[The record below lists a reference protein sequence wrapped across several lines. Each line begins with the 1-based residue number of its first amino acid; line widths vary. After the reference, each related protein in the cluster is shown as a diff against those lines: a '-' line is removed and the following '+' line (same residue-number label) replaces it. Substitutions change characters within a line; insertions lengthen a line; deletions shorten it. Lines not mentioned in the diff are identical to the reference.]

1 MASPHNLQNR
11 TRSPLVIT
19 FAACGCL
26 IAALVTGIMVA
37 VAAVIINMPKA
48 ANPPSPT
55 SSASTSSSSP
65 SASADETSP
74 PPASPT
80 PGVPQPTPGRPSTNT
95 GDNTDDTI
103 NARLPDTV
111 GEWDLAHIGTR
122 PIYVRGENT
131 ISILITDIAEGKA
144 TAENPSWGLEGE
156 KAFDRGVCAPHPD
169 GRGGFM
175 CWVWPKDLPDTVF
188 SVQSRD
194 ASMEEII
201 KVAEAVRG

>member
-1 MASPHNLQNR
+1 MASSHNLQNR
-11 TRSPLVIT
+11 TRSPLALI

-26 IAALVTGIMVA
+26 IAAVVAVIMIA
-37 VAAVIINMPKA
+37 VAAIIINMPKA

-55 SSASTSSSSP
+55 SSP
-65 SASADETSP
+65 SASAPETAP

-80 PGVPQPTPGRPSTNT
+80 AGAPQPTPGRPSTNT

-122 PIYVRGENT
+122 PIYARGENT
-131 ISILITDIAEGKA
+131 ISILLTDIAEGKA

-156 KAFDRGVCAPHPD
+156 KVFDRGVCAPHPD

-175 CWVWPKDLPDTVF
+175 CWVWPKDLPDSVF

-194 ASMEEII
+194 ASMEEMI

>member
-1 MASPHNLQNR
+1 MTGPHNLQNR
-11 TRSPLVIT
+11 ARSPLAII
-19 FAACGCL
+19 FATCGCL
-26 IAALVTGIMVA
+26 IAAGVAGIVIA
-37 VAAVIINMPKA
+37 VAAIIIGMPKA

-55 SSASTSSSSP
+55 SSTSPSSSSP

-74 PPASPT
+74 PPVSPA

-95 GDNTDDTI
+95 GDNIDDTI
-103 NARLPDTV
+103 NARLPDTI
-111 GEWDLAHIGTR
+111 GEWNLAHIGTR
-122 PIYVRGENT
+122 PIYARGEHT
-131 ISILITDIAEGKA
+131 ISILLTDIADGKA
-144 TAENPSWGLEGE
+144 TAENPSWGIEGE
-156 KAFDRGVCAPHPD
+156 KVFDRGVCAPHPD

>member
-11 TRSPLVIT
+11 TRSPLAII

-26 IAALVTGIMVA
+26 IAAVVAVIMIA
-37 VAAVIINMPKA
+37 VAAIIINMPKA

-55 SSASTSSSSP
+55 SSP
-65 SASADETSP
+65 SASAPETAP

-80 PGVPQPTPGRPSTNT
+80 AGAPHPTPGRPSTNT

-122 PIYVRGENT
+122 PIYARGENT

-156 KAFDRGVCAPHPD
+156 RVFDRGVCAPHPD

-175 CWVWPKDLPDTVF
+175 CWVWPKDLPDTVL

>member
-1 MASPHNLQNR
+1 MAGPHNLQNR

-55 SSASTSSSSP
+55 SSP
-65 SASADETSP
+65 SASAPETAP

-80 PGVPQPTPGRPSTNT
+80 AGAPQPTPGRPSTNT

-111 GEWDLAHIGTR
+111 GEWDLAHIDTR
-122 PIYVRGENT
+122 PIYARGENT
-131 ISILITDIAEGKA
+131 ISILLTDIADGKA

-156 KAFDRGVCAPHPD
+156 KVFDRGVCAPHPD

-194 ASMEEII
+194 ASMEEMI

>member
-11 TRSPLVIT
+11 TRSPLAII

-26 IAALVTGIMVA
+26 IAAVVAVIMIA
-37 VAAVIINMPKA
+37 VAAIIINMPKA

-55 SSASTSSSSP
+55 SSP
-65 SASADETSP
+65 SASAPETAP

-80 PGVPQPTPGRPSTNT
+80 AGAPHPTPGRPSTNT

-122 PIYVRGENT
+122 PIYARGENT
-131 ISILITDIAEGKA
+131 ISILLTDIAEGKA

-156 KAFDRGVCAPHPD
+156 KVFDRGVCAPHPD

-194 ASMEEII
+194 ASMEEMI

>member
-11 TRSPLVIT
+11 TRSPLAII

-26 IAALVTGIMVA
+26 IAAVVAVIMIA
-37 VAAVIINMPKA
+37 VAAIIINMPKA

-55 SSASTSSSSP
+55 SSP
-65 SASADETSP
+65 SASAPETAP

-80 PGVPQPTPGRPSTNT
+80 AGAPHPTPGRPSTNT
-95 GDNTDDTI
+95 GDTTDDTI

-122 PIYVRGENT
+122 PIYARGENT
-131 ISILITDIAEGKA
+131 ISILLTDIAEGKA

-156 KAFDRGVCAPHPD
+156 KVFDRGVCAPHPD

-194 ASMEEII
+194 ASMDEMI

>member
-11 TRSPLVIT
+11 TRSPLAII

-26 IAALVTGIMVA
+26 IAAVVAVIMIA
-37 VAAVIINMPKA
+37 VAAIIINMPKA

-55 SSASTSSSSP
+55 SSP
-65 SASADETSP
+65 SASAPETAP

-80 PGVPQPTPGRPSTNT
+80 AGAPHPTPGRPSTNT

-103 NARLPDTV
+103 NARLPDPV

-122 PIYVRGENT
+122 PIYARGENT
-131 ISILITDIAEGKA
+131 ISILLTDIAEGKA

-156 KAFDRGVCAPHPD
+156 KVFDRGVCAPHPD

-194 ASMEEII
+194 ASMEELI

>member
-11 TRSPLVIT
+11 TRSPLAII

-26 IAALVTGIMVA
+26 IAAVVAVIMIA
-37 VAAVIINMPKA
+37 VAAIIINMPKA

-55 SSASTSSSSP
+55 SSP
-65 SASADETSP
+65 SASAPETAP

-80 PGVPQPTPGRPSTNT
+80 AGAPHPTPGRPSTNT

-122 PIYVRGENT
+122 PIYARGENT
-131 ISILITDIAEGKA
+131 ISILLTDIAEGKA

-156 KAFDRGVCAPHPD
+156 KVFDRGVCAPHPD

-175 CWVWPKDLPDTVF
+175 CWVWPKDLPDTVL

>member
-11 TRSPLVIT
+11 TRSPLAII

-26 IAALVTGIMVA
+26 IAAVVAVIMIA
-37 VAAVIINMPKA
+37 VAAIIINMPKA

-55 SSASTSSSSP
+55 SSP
-65 SASADETSP
+65 SASAPETAP

-80 PGVPQPTPGRPSTNT
+80 AGAPHPTPGRPSTNT

-122 PIYVRGENT
+122 PIYARGENT
-131 ISILITDIAEGKA
+131 ISILLTDIAEGKA

-156 KAFDRGVCAPHPD
+156 KVFDRGVCAPHPD

-194 ASMEEII
+194 ASMEELI

>member
-1 MASPHNLQNR
+1 MAGPHNLQNR

-26 IAALVTGIMVA
+26 IAVGVTGIMVA

-55 SSASTSSSSP
+55 SSASTSSFSP
-65 SASADETSP
+65 SASADETSL

-122 PIYVRGENT
+122 PIYARGENT
-131 ISILITDIAEGKA
+131 ISILITDIADGKA

-156 KAFDRGVCAPHPD
+156 KVFDRGVCAPHPD